1 MPLDITKIIRGSQV
15 SHGYAMEQHDEV
27 LQVKICRVVQPFHHR
42 ILPSKP
48 ATRLDRLAPAMQKIA
63 VAILQVADELIDC
76 DSIVGAKATHATESC
91 RNQRISFIRRCNELS
106 PSFCHFGPPLP

>member
-1 MPLDITKIIRGSQV
+1 
-15 SHGYAMEQHDEV
+15 MEQHDEV